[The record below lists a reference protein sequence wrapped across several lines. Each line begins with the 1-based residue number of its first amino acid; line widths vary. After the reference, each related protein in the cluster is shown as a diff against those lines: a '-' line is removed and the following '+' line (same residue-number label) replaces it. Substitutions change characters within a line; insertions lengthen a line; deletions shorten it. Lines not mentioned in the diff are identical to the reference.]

1 MKSSASVN
9 SHDFRG
15 DIKEKLNLHFR
26 DLFVKSTLSTT
37 RVKYLKTSVKNVN
50 SLKSSCKISA
60 TRLKGQGTLALFP
73 GNARSRRVRY
83 CCVQNIDLIIK
94 SYLER
99 PQTIIKFLDPV
110 RVVCNKAHYSHF
122 WLSGNSMHLIID
134 IFVIFSISLYFK
146 QTA

>member
-37 RVKYLKTSVKNVN
+37 RVKYLKTSVK
-50 SLKSSCKISA
+50 ISA

-83 CCVQNIDLIIK
+83 CCVQTLI
-94 SYLER
+94 
-99 PQTIIKFLDPV
+99 
-110 RVVCNKAHYSHF
+110 
-122 WLSGNSMHLIID
+122 
-134 IFVIFSISLYFK
+134 
-146 QTA
+146 